1 MKMTRMLL
9 LAALAMNGTGA
20 LRAYD
25 PVKGFAHT
33 EVAFFEPENFTDIR
47 DSYTGSSDGARSAT
61 LTELQHYLVRQATR
75 YLAPG
80 QKLSITVTDIDLAG
94 DFEPGRG
101 PQWDEIRIV
110 KDIYPPRINL
120 SFRLTDPDGQ
130 IVREGKRELR
140 DLAFMMRLTMAFQD
154 DPLRHEKALIDDWL
168 SEEFRAPKK
177 G

>member
-1 MKMTRMLL
+1 MKLSRMLL
-9 LAALAMNGTGA
+9 LSALALTGTS
-20 LRAYD
+20 LLNAYD
-25 PVKGFAHT
+25 PIKGFAHT

-47 DSYTGSSDGARSAT
+47 DSFMGNSDAARRAT
-61 LTELQHYLVRQATR
+61 LTELQHYLVRRATR

-101 PQWDEIRIV
+101 PQWDDIRIV

-120 SFRLTDPDGQ
+120 SFRLAESDGR

-140 DLAFMMRLTMAFQD
+140 DDVFLMKLSISRD
-154 DPLRHEKALIDDWL
+154 DPLRHEKALLDDWL
-168 SEEFRAPKK
+168 SAEFRLLKRN
-177 G
+177 